1 MLEDYSQ
8 PQIMFSVKTSAKIL
22 TCVLNF
28 APFQI
33 VQLKTP
39 YFTIQASLG
48 SPWKRTKVDS
58 RRWIAGPIGLALDD
72 QSRLQ
77 G

>member
-8 PQIMFSVKTSAKIL
+8 PQIMFSLKTSAKIL

-48 SPWKRTKVDS
+48 SP
-58 RRWIAGPIGLALDD
+58 
-72 QSRLQ
+72 
-77 G
+77 